1 MRIAVRHGASKVRV
15 FGSVAR
21 GGAGS
26 GSDLDVLVEMNRGLL
41 AQAALQNDLED
52 LLGCPV
58 HVTTTSGLRH
68 AREDARE
75 EIEREAVSL

>member
-1 MRIAVRHGASKVRV
+1 VRV

-21 GGAGS
+21 GEPEP
-26 GSDLDVLVEMNRGLL
+26 GSDLDVLVEMDQGVL

-58 HVTTTSGLRH
+58 HITTTSGLRH
-68 AREDARE
+68 ARESTRE
-75 EIEREAVSL
+75 EIEREAVRLTRQ

>member
-1 MRIAVRHGASKVRV
+1 MRIADRHGASNVRI

-21 GGAGS
+21 GNAGP
-26 GSDLDVLVEMNRGLL
+26 GSDLDVLVEMDRGLL

-58 HVTTTSGLRH
+58 HVTTTSGLRY